1 MDQIERNDMQTRSE
15 TRETLIKRMAVFTVR
30 LAKMLENLPSCIS
43 KKNLQ
48 DQLGRSGSS
57 IGANY
62 AESGPAESAKDFIHK
77 LSIALKE
84 AEETS
89 FWLQC
94 IIAEFPENEEAIAL
108 WKECHEFVKILQASV
123 STAKRNVSPGSKS

>member
-1 MDQIERNDMQTRSE
+1 MTTQSRSSM
-15 TRETLIKRMAVFTVR
+15 RQALLQRMVNFTVR
-30 LAKMLENLPSCIS
+30 LDAMLRALPPSLAK
-43 KKNLQ
+43 KKLQ

-62 AESGPAESAKDFIHK
+62 AESGSAESLNDFIHK
-77 LSIALKE
+77 LSVALKE

-94 IIAEFPENEEAIAL
+94 IQAEHPENAEATAL
-108 WKECHEFVKILQASV
+108 RQEVQEFVKILQS
-123 STAKRNVSPGSKS
+123 SITTAKRNAGA

>member
-1 MDQIERNDMQTRSE
+1 MLRA
-15 TRETLIKRMAVFTVR
+15 LPPC
-30 LAKMLENLPSCIS
+30 LAK
-43 KKNLQ
+43 KKLQ

-62 AESGPAESAKDFIHK
+62 AESGPAESANDFIHK

-84 AEETS
+84 AEETC

-94 IIAEFPENEEAIAL
+94 VLADDPENTEADAL
-108 WKECHEFVKILQASV
+108 RKEGHEFVKILQSSV
-123 STAKRNVSPGSKS
+123 TTAKRNAGVK

>member
-1 MDQIERNDMQTRSE
+1 MQTRSDM
-15 TRETLIKRMAVFTVR
+15 RQALIRRMAKFTVR
-30 LAKMLENLPSCIS
+30 LDSMLRALPPCLAKR
-43 KKNLQ
+43 KLQ

-62 AESGPAESAKDFIHK
+62 AESGPAESARDFVHK

-84 AEETS
+84 AEETG

-94 IIAEFPENEEAIAL
+94 VLADDSENAEADAL
-108 WKECHEFVKILQASV
+108 WKECHEFVKILQSSI
-123 STAKRNVSPGSKS
+123 STAKRNAGC

>member
-1 MDQIERNDMQTRSE
+1 MPTQSRSE
-15 TRETLIKRMAVFTVR
+15 MRHALLQRMATFTVR
-30 LAKMLENLPSCIS
+30 LDVMLRSLPPSLAK
-43 KKNLQ
+43 KKLQ

-62 AESGPAESAKDFIHK
+62 AESGPAESLNDFLHK
-77 LSIALKE
+77 LSLALKE

-94 IIAEFPENEEAIAL
+94 VKTEHPDNAEAEAL
-108 WKECHEFVKILQASV
+108 WNECHEFVKILQS
-123 STAKRNVSPGSKS
+123 SITTTKRNAIS

>member
-1 MDQIERNDMQTRSE
+1 MTTQSHSSMRQA
-15 TRETLIKRMAVFTVR
+15 LLQRMVNFTVR
-30 LAKMLENLPSCIS
+30 LDAMLRALPPSLAK
-43 KKNLQ
+43 KKLQ

-62 AESGPAESAKDFIHK
+62 AESGSAESMNDFIHK
-77 LSIALKE
+77 LSVALKE

-94 IIAEFPENEEAIAL
+94 VQAEHPENAEATAL
-108 WKECHEFVKILQASV
+108 RLEVQEFVKILQS
-123 STAKRNVSPGSKS
+123 SITTAKRNAVT